1 MEGYTKAF
9 ATYLGEHG
17 DVRLAVVGSD
27 TRATSDD
34 YRRRVTEALLA
45 TGWDVIDLGVVPT
58 PTAQIAVAG
67 LNAAGGVVVT
77 ASHNP
82 ARYNGLKLLRNEGGH
97 GLFLHKEQAENVFAI
112 YDDKRFATGPR
123 GHYRHVR
130 ELARALEAPDY
141 VGEYLRGV
149 GGPAVDNGV
158 ALNYHLHRVV
168 TAMGEDVGA
177 IRARNLRVVMDCC
190 GGAGSPIDYALLAH
204 LHTRL
209 TRVNEAPGVFTREIE
224 PTPENLRDLCDRL
237 GNDSDTYDVGFV
249 TDCDNDRC
257 VLVGW
262 HPDAGRYEPLE
273 EDYTLAIAVD
283 QALRA
288 FPSGSTVVT
297 NWGTSQMIKDIASRH
312 HANLRRVPT
321 GEVYTASDALTFRAV
336 IAGEGSCGGVID
348 PRVGMGRD
356 TLVAIWHTLARLAYS
371 GKSLYAIQDGYP
383 KYWKCNRDLRV
394 ALPAAEVRALLER
407 LQVFYAS
414 KPDLAF
420 MSREDGLIVAL
431 QDHSRIQVRASNTEP
446 LLRVRCASPNEAR
459 AVALADE
466 LVACVD
472 GVTSLDKA

>member
-1 MEGYTKAF
+1 MTCWPLRALPGACHKKRGDTRLSPEAGVRRSVSGVRGTADQLTGACVEGYTKAF

-288 FPSGSTVVT
+288 RNGGGGPARH
-297 NWGTSQMIKDIASRH
+297 GTAGDTLSRPLGRYFGGQAARPAGH
-312 HANLRRVPT
+312 RARLGRWTLVCRVPADRRGPRT
-321 GEVYTASDALTFRAV
+321 KGTRSLWNRRL
-336 IAGEGSCGGVID
+336 GV
-348 PRVGMGRD
+348 
-356 TLVAIWHTLARLAYS
+356 
-371 GKSLYAIQDGYP
+371 
-383 KYWKCNRDLRV
+383 
-394 ALPAAEVRALLER
+394 VRALGRYLGRRHAR
-407 LQVFYAS
+407 LPSQRAGPLDACRATVVAAQRG
-414 KPDLAF
+414 LAV
-420 MSREDGLIVAL
+420 SQTQRIGRSPPRPRRDIGLPAPQAHI
-431 QDHSRIQVRASNTEP
+431 
-446 LLRVRCASPNEAR
+446 
-459 AVALADE
+459 
-466 LVACVD
+466 LVA
-472 GVTSLDKA
+472 SAPK